1 MSNILIVESKNDRIF
16 FDALI
21 NYLNLPIET
30 EIIVNEYETL
40 DGLSEKIL
48 IEKLKSLQARNLK
61 KPIDKLGII
70 IDIDNYTIKE
80 RIEFINK
87 CLNSIFSDINILKNI
102 SEFIEVSSPSNK
114 IKIACYFTNVEGKGE
129 LETVLKAIKS
139 HDSPHA
145 DCLEDWQKCLE
156 NQGRNIKQKDFDK
169 FWVNI
174 YIRYDTCSN
183 KERKQAGKKCSM
195 NNFEYV
201 MTNKKDIW
209 NFEDKNLQ
217 ELKDFLFLFNEKVN
231 E

>member
-1 MSNILIVESKNDRIF
+1 VSNILIVESKNDQFF

-61 KPIDKLGII
+61 KPINKLGIM
-70 IDIDNYTIKE
+70 IDIDNYTIEK
-80 RIEFINK
+80 RIEFVNN
-87 CLNSIFSDINILKNI
+87 CLKLVFSEINIFKNTN
-102 SEFIEVSSPSNK
+102 EFIEASTPSHN

-139 HDSPHA
+139 QDSLHA
-145 DCLEDWQKCLE
+145 DCLEDWKKCLS
-156 NQGRNIKQKDFDK
+156 NQGKNIKQKDFDK

-183 KERKQAGKKCSM
+183 QERKQAGKKCSM
-195 NNFEYV
+195 NNFEYI
-201 MTNKKDIW
+201 MTKKKDIW

-217 ELKDFLFLFNEKVN
+217 ELKDFLLLFNEQIN